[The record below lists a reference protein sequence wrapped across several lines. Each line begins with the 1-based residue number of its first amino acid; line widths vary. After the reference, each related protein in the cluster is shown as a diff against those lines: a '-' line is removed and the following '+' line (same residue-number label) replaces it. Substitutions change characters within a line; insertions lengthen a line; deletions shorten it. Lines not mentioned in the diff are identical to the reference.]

1 VTIASVFNGFVRF
14 LAPET
19 AWAQPI
25 PPPPTIVCNPLI
37 GCGSGTANIVAKNA
51 PIVLVWMLNIATA
64 IALAVIIWSG
74 FTMLLSMGDE
84 SKISKGRWNVL
95 YALLGLVLVISAQ
108 VIVSVVGTTD
118 FGQATGDPL
127 TLVGNLFAA
136 FITSARVILN
146 ITFVIVTVI
155 AGIRMVYAQGKQEE
169 FTKGKTMIIGAIFG
183 ALAIN
188 LGPALLR
195 ALAVLFP

>member
-1 VTIASVFNGFVRF
+1 MTMSGGASLIIGMLR
-14 LAPET
+14 
-19 AWAQPI
+19 AQI
-25 PPPPTIVCNPLI
+25 LPPDQICNPLI
-37 GCGSGTANIVAKNA
+37 VGCGSPTANVIGNNA

-108 VIVSVVGTTD
+108 VIVGVVGTTD
-118 FGQATGDPL
+118 FGQGTGDPL
-127 TLVGNLFAA
+127 TLVANVFAA
-136 FITSARVILN
+136 LITSARVILN
-146 ITFVIVTVI
+146 ITFVIVMVI
-155 AGIRMVYAQGKQEE
+155 AGMRMVYAQGKQEE
-169 FTKGKTMIIGAIFG
+169 FTKGKTMITGAIFG

-188 LGPALLR
+188 LGPALIR
-195 ALAVLFP
+195 ALAALF